1 MNDIIDHWLIIYQ
14 CVISFWNVAAT
25 HLLWR
30 VKGVFWHQSI
40 RESISYTFKVF
51 QQSIANTFWTM
62 DVCEHFHHK
71 GGRLQSAVAG
81 RWKCLCTC
89 ASSQLS
95 QLCIHSANWCLRN
108 IVTVVFYPHNIISLA
123 CHLFNSKTAQLMMH
137 MSHKARDVLEQTPKP
152 SRKPITTIMQR
163 VTFLRWFK

>member
-1 MNDIIDHWLIIYQ
+1 
-14 CVISFWNVAAT
+14 
-25 HLLWR
+25 
-30 VKGVFWHQSI
+30 
-40 RESISYTFKVF
+40 
-51 QQSIANTFWTM
+51 M

-108 IVTVVFYPHNIISLA
+108 IVTVVYYPHQIITLT
-123 CHLFNSKTAQLMMH
+123 CHLFNNKTAQLMMH

-152 SRKPITTIMQR
+152 SRNQLQRLCNGWLSWGGLNKKGWYLWLLRCPPMLSWLVDGPPDSLEPICHLCTMHN
-163 VTFLRWFK
+163 

>member
-1 MNDIIDHWLIIYQ
+1 
-14 CVISFWNVAAT
+14 
-25 HLLWR
+25 
-30 VKGVFWHQSI
+30 
-40 RESISYTFKVF
+40 
-51 QQSIANTFWTM
+51 M
-62 DVCEHFHHK
+62 DVYEHFHHK

-95 QLCIHSANWCLRN
+95 RLCSQSANWCLRN
-108 IVTVVFYPHNIISLA
+108 IVTVVYYPHQIITLT

-152 SRKPITTIMQR
+152 KRKTITTIMQR
-163 VTFLRWFK
+163 VTFLTWGGSYKKGWYLWAAQMSPDAIMTSGWASGLFGAYLPFVHNAQLAARPC